1 MHSIH
6 DQLFHYVHLDVTVI
20 DVEKKNRKEIK
31 SFADAQR
38 SRFHQLIS
46 SQRVL
51 IKHALLEPMMW
62 WFQNKFPSV
71 RYDTL
76 AEQQIDMFRMLH
88 NLDVIVS

>member
-1 MHSIH
+1 
-6 DQLFHYVHLDVTVI
+6 
-20 DVEKKNRKEIK
+20 
-31 SFADAQR
+31 
-38 SRFHQLIS
+38 
-46 SQRVL
+46 
-51 IKHALLEPMMW
+51 MW